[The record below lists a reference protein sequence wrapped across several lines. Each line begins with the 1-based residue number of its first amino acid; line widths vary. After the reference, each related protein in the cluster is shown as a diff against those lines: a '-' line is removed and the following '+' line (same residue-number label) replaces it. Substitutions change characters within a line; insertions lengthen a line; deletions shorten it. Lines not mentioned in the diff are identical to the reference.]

1 MVSVTSQPSR
11 QTEIGY
17 QVYLPSLLSQSLP
30 QGNFHQLSF
39 SSRTL
44 TYLCHFS
51 SCLSL
56 DLTPVPFSHLSLS
69 PSSQTTHFS
78 PEIQN
83 FPQCNPGQFGFPL
96 TPFSSISECLGAL
109 LWPDTGLSQPTC
121 SSNQSKH
128 FSK

>member
-11 QTEIGY
+11 QPEIGY
-17 QVYLPSLLSQSLP
+17 QVCLPRLPSKPLP
-30 QGNFHQLSF
+30 QGNFHPLSF
-39 SSRTL
+39 SLHVL
-44 TYLCHFS
+44 TYLYCFS
-51 SCLSL
+51 SYLSPLTCLK
-56 DLTPVPFSHLSLS
+56 PVPFSHLSLS
-69 PSSQTTHFS
+69 HFS

-96 TPFSSISECLGAL
+96 TLFSTVSECLGAL